1 MYITVHKSLNISDAY
16 IRISH
21 VEGDIYYIR
30 HNGLCSYIFIDDLIE
45 NIESAKKLGWNTI
58 HFKNYNSLKE
68 ELHYLG
74 IETSELN

>member
-30 HNGLCSYIFIDDLIE
+30 HNGLCSYIFIDDLIVVIQDFL
-45 NIESAKKLGWNTI
+45 NWESLDKLD
-58 HFKNYNSLKE
+58 K
-68 ELHYLG
+68 
-74 IETSELN
+74 